1 MKVGIIGAGNVGIG
15 VIDSLVYLG
24 IAKEV
29 ILFNRTLSKAQ
40 GEIFDLE
47 DSLPFLNDMKLSAT
61 NNYDDLKE
69 CEIIVITAG
78 AKQKVGQTRLELLS
92 QNRDIIQSI
101 ISELDKINLNSKIII
116 VTNPVDVLTRIAKE
130 TTKRDKNLIF
140 GSGTVLDSIR
150 LQEKLSKELKV
161 STKDIHAYVIGEHGD
176 SEFVLWSK
184 AMAGC
189 VKIEQIKEIDKEKIA
204 KEVRERAYKIIE
216 KKGFTKQA
224 IGVAVAT
231 IIKSILNDEKRIFT
245 LSTTLNC
252 ECFESEV
259 SISQPCIVGKNGIER
274 KLLIECNKKEKELLK
289 NSINKLDEVYKSI

>member
-69 CEIIVITAG
+69 CEVIVITAG

-231 IIKSILNDEKRIFT
+231 IVKSILNDEKRIFT

-274 KLLIECNKKEKELLK
+274 KLLIECDEKEKELLK

>member
-69 CEIIVITAG
+69 CEVIVITAG

-101 ISELDKINLNSKIII
+101 ISELDKINLNSKIIV

-231 IIKSILNDEKRIFT
+231 IVKSILNDEKRIFT

-274 KLLIECNKKEKELLK
+274 KLLIECNEKEKELLK

>member
-69 CEIIVITAG
+69 CEVIVITAG

-116 VTNPVDVLTRIAKE
+116 VTNPVDVLTRIAKK

-231 IIKSILNDEKRIFT
+231 IVKSILNDEKRIFT

-274 KLLIECNKKEKELLK
+274 KLLIECDEKEKELLK